1 MYVLCILKSCLFQWR
16 APGRAATRWRRARE
30 PEPARALLPAAR
42 TRYLICFV
50 AYNIVTSIFAII
62 YRIENVR
69 IIFLSCSFYSDC
81 YPGVGHHWTKTET
94 FHDLIYCVYCW
105 LYGIHIFMYGVYR
118 NSVMLIVMWCNS
130 SRSSLCQLFT

>member
-1 MYVLCILKSCLFQWR
+1 MNIISSSGP
-16 APGRAATRWRRARE
+16 AGGPGRPRGRVSSSSVATRQRSPRAR
-30 PEPARALLPAAR
+30 
-42 TRYLICFV
+42 TLICFV
-50 AYNIVTSIFAII
+50 AYIVTSIFAII

-81 YPGVGHHWTKTET
+81 YPGVGHQWTKTET

-105 LYGIHIFMYGVYR
+105 LYGVHIFMYEVYR
-118 NSVMLIVMWCNS
+118 NSVMLIIMWCNS